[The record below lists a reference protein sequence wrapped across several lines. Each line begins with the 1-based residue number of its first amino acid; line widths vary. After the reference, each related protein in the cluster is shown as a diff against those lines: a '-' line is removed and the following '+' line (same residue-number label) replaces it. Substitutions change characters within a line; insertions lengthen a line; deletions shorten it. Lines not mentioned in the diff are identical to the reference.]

1 MNRQIPQG
9 KKIYFA
15 SDFHLGAPNH
25 QKSLERERRII
36 RWLESIRYDA
46 EIIFLVGDLF
56 DFWFEYRRTVPKGFV
71 RLLGKLAEIRD
82 SGIEIIVFTGNHD
95 MWMDDYF
102 ETELN
107 IKTYRKPQDF
117 VFNNKKFHIAH
128 GDGLG
133 PGDYKYK
140 VLKRIFEGKIP
151 RFLFNRV
158 MHPNLGLFLGNAWA
172 RHSWQSHDKETE
184 IERFLGE
191 DREFLILYS
200 KEIEAQ
206 NHHDFYIFGHRHL
219 KLDFRINDS
228 SRYINLGDWIVFN
241 SYAVFDGED
250 VQLLDFKE

>member
-25 QKSLERERRII
+25 QKSHERERRII
-36 RWLESIRYDA
+36 RWLDSIRHDA

-56 DFWFEYRRTVPKGFV
+56 DFWFEYKRTVPKGFV
-71 RLLGKLAEIRD
+71 RFLGKLAEIRD

-107 IKTYRKPQDF
+107 IKTYRKPQNF
-117 VFNNKKFHIAH
+117 VFNEKKFHIAH

-140 VLKRIFEGKIP
+140 VLKRIFEGKVP

-158 MHPNLGLFLGNAWA
+158 MHPNLGLFLGSAWA

-191 DREFLILYS
+191 EREFLILYS
-200 KEIEAQ
+200 KEIESQ

-250 VQLLDFKE
+250 VTLLEFKL